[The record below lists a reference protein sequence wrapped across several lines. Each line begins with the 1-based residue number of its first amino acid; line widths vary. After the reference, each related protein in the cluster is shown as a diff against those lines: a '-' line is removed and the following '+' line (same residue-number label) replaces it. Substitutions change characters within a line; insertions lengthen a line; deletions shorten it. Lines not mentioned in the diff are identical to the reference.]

1 VSFGLYL
8 VEDSLHRRVA
18 RALRPEHDVV
28 TTLEAGNAGIS
39 DEDQLEYCARQR
51 RVIVTANQAD
61 FARLRRDWTAN
72 GREHAGIIILTDQR
86 AAPEVIVAKL
96 RRILSLRDAR
106 AMRSSVL
113 YINADPSQRLDCHPG
128 CRRCPGAI
136 GSGLPGGLRQ

>member
-1 VSFGLYL
+1 MSFPVYL
-8 VEDSLHRRVA
+8 DEDSLHRRVS

-28 TTLEAGNAGIS
+28 TTLEAGNAGFS
-39 DEDQLEYCARQR
+39 DEEQLAYCARHGR
-51 RVIVTANQAD
+51 AIVTANQAD
-61 FARLRRDWTAN
+61 YARLHRDWMAR

-113 YINADPSQRLDCHPG
+113 YINSDPGQRL
-128 CRRCPGAI
+128 A
-136 GSGLPGGLRQ
+136 